1 METAG
6 QIKMIDDIYIKPL
19 LGIIKYNYQTADSD

>member
-6 QIKMIDDIYIKPL
+6 QIGMIDDFYIKPL
-19 LGIIKYNYQTADSD
+19 LGIIKYNYETADSD